1 MANQSYFKTR
11 FSFQKE
17 RENIW
22 KILANYLQKEIPYE
36 SKILDVG
43 AGYCDFINNI
53 KGSEKHALDIFEGI
67 KEYAQKDVHIHIQ
80 SAIEIDNFLNE
91 YFDVVFASNLFEHL
105 SLEEFEKTINKIVKI
120 LKKGGKLIIIQPN
133 FKYAYREYFDD
144 FTHRLI
150 FTHISLCDFLK
161 GQGLEIKK
169 VLPKF
174 IPFSM
179 KSKLPKIPFLVRLYL
194 WLPIKPFA
202 RQMLIVAEKLEQ

>member
-22 KILANYLQKEIPYE
+22 KVLANYLQKEIPYE

-67 KEYAQKDVHIHIQ
+67 KEYAQKDVQIHIQ

-91 YFDVVFASNLFEHL
+91 YFDVVFASNFFEHL
-105 SLEEFEKTINKIVKI
+105 SLEEFEKTINKLVKI
-120 LKKGGKLIIIQPN
+120 LKKVEN
-133 FKYAYREYFDD
+133 
-144 FTHRLI
+144 
-150 FTHISLCDFLK
+150 
-161 GQGLEIKK
+161 
-169 VLPKF
+169 
-174 IPFSM
+174 
-179 KSKLPKIPFLVRLYL
+179 
-194 WLPIKPFA
+194 
-202 RQMLIVAEKLEQ
+202 